1 MVQGSSRSSDGARP
15 NPVSC
20 ACSEYFPAS
29 PNRGQGQGQGQG
41 TGHDSRQGWRGG
53 GTGEGEWEG
62 EGRGGEDCFETA
74 LGAGSR

>member
-15 NPVSC
+15 NPVPC